1 MTFQFHTCRQS
12 NALKNKT
19 LLHFSQVL
27 LCSLAPLLPRIFSCL
42 PRSSRLSFSLS
53 LSLCLLSL
61 SVCLSFALSSCR
73 VHTVQCVLFLNEAFF
88 SCSQPV
94 SFAEARPQLADCGW
108 TVAMLI
114 HRENP
119 ELAPERERETERKRW
134 DRKTY
139 SGTVEVIVAKDVLW
153 LENKEQ
159 IQIGFS
165 YFSLFFLWRR
175 ALSLWN
181 IAQPILYDYKAGSW
195 ESYSISLNDLL

>member
-1 MTFQFHTCRQS
+1 MSSEQRIEKQDT
-12 NALKNKT
+12 AA
-19 LLHFSQVL
+19 FSQVL

-42 PRSSRLSFSLS
+42 PRSSRLSLSLS

-94 SFAEARPQLADCGW
+94 SFAEARPQLADCGC

-114 HRENP
+114 HRESL

-139 SGTVEVIVAKDVLW
+139 SGTVEVFIATMCFGCNTKTRFRLA
-153 LENKEQ
+153 LA
-159 IQIGFS
+159 IF
-165 YFSLFFLWRR
+165 LFFF
-175 ALSLWN
+175 SFE
-181 IAQPILYDYKAGSW
+181 DMH
-195 ESYSISLNDLL
+195 

>member
-27 LCSLAPLLPRIFSCL
+27 LCSLAPLLPHIFSCL
-42 PRSSRLSFSLS
+42 PRSSRLSLSLS
-53 LSLCLLSL
+53 PSLCLLSL

-94 SFAEARPQLADCGW
+94 SFAEARPQLADCGC

-114 HRENP
+114 HRESL
-119 ELAPERERETERKRW
+119 ELAPEREREKQRERDEREKH
-134 DRKTY
+134 
-139 SGTVEVIVAKDVLW
+139 TV
-153 LENKEQ
+153 
-159 IQIGFS
+159 
-165 YFSLFFLWRR
+165 
-175 ALSLWN
+175 
-181 IAQPILYDYKAGSW
+181 AQ
-195 ESYSISLNDLL
+195 ERLL

>member
-1 MTFQFHTCRQS
+1 MSSEQRIEKQDTAAFFTGS
-12 NALKNKT
+12 AL
-19 LLHFSQVL
+19 LSR
-27 LCSLAPLLPRIFSCL
+27 SLAPLHIFMS
-42 PRSSRLSFSLS
+42 PTFFSPLSFPLS

-94 SFAEARPQLADCGW
+94 SFAEARPQLADCGC

-114 HRENP
+114 HRESL

-139 SGTVEVIVAKDVLW
+139 SGTVEVIIATDVLW
-153 LENKEQ
+153 L
-159 IQIGFS
+159 
-165 YFSLFFLWRR
+165 
-175 ALSLWN
+175 
-181 IAQPILYDYKAGSW
+181 
-195 ESYSISLNDLL
+195 